1 MKLGIG
7 TYTYGWAFAGQPP
20 SLTLAGL
27 LDRACGLGA
36 AVVQI
41 ADNAQPDQLSA
52 AALADLRRRAA
63 DSGLELELGGRG
75 LTQANLDRFIALT
88 SLLGGRL
95 LRFVIDA
102 GDYRPELPDII
113 SRLRTALPRLRDH
126 GVTLALE
133 NHDRLRATEFAQ
145 IVQAVADPCVGICL
159 DTVNSFGAL
168 EGPEVVVA
176 TLAPFTVNL
185 HLKDFTIRRVPHQM
199 GFVVEGT
206 PAGEGRLDIPG
217 TLAALASHNRCH
229 TAILELW
236 TPPAATVTETLRL
249 EEQWAARSMA
259 NLRRLKRFE
268 TRQ

>member
-7 TYTYGWAFAGQPP
+7 TYTYGWAFAAHPS

-27 LDRACGLGA
+27 LDRACALGA

-41 ADNAQPDQLSA
+41 ADNAQPDQLST

-75 LTQANLDRFIALT
+75 LTQANLDRFIELA

-102 GDYRPELPDII
+102 GDYRPEPPEIA
-113 SRLRTALPRLRDH
+113 SRLRAALPRLRDR

-133 NHDRLRATEFAQ
+133 NHDRFRAAEFVQ
-145 IVQAVADPCVGICL
+145 IVQTVADPCVGICL

-176 TLAPFTVNL
+176 TMAPFTVNL

-217 TLAALASHNRCH
+217 TLAALAPHNRCR

-236 TPPAATVTETLRL
+236 TPPAATVSETLRQ
-249 EEQWAARSMA
+249 EEQWAERSMA
-259 NLRRLKRFE
+259 NLRCMNGLEARK
-268 TRQ
+268 